1 MLNVLMGN
9 GDAHIKNWSL
19 IYDNPLRPRL
29 SPAYDLV
36 STVAYTAHDT
46 SVALNMG
53 KVKDFEVISLATFDT
68 FLDRIGVLDR
78 VREDIM
84 EVARD
89 SGRKILEVWGGQ
101 FAKVGVPAHLIQK
114 VEEHQKK
121 LALKKELESNL

>member
-36 STVAYTAHDT
+36 STVAYTTHDR
-46 SVALNMG
+46 SAALNMG
-53 KVKDFEVISLATFDT
+53 KVKDFEVISLTTFDA
-68 FLDRIGVLDR
+68 FLDRIGVLDQ

-89 SGRKILEVWGGQ
+89 TGRKILDVWGGQ
-101 FAKVGVPAHLIQK
+101 FAKAGVPIHLIHK

-121 LALKKELESNL
+121 LALKNEFES